1 MCTYDGKPS
10 GPAVLIVAA
19 FALAAAMLPSSAQA
33 DWPSRPVTVV
43 VPTAAGGNTDMMA
56 RLAADH
62 LTSKLG
68 QSFVVDNRPSA
79 GGAVAS
85 KTAASAAP
93 DGYTF
98 MFAPNSMV
106 LLTPLVQKIGF
117 DPRKLL
123 TPITNVGTGTQVIAI
138 RRELPVTTLA
148 EFITYAKKN
157 PGKLNYAIAG
167 ANNISHLGPV
177 LLFKRA
183 GIELVM
189 VPARG
194 EPQAINDLMAG
205 TVDFYFGNTSQ
216 LLQHGASGRVRLLAV
231 GSAERIGAAPDL
243 ATISETV
250 PGFVFAS
257 WNGFFA
263 PNELPRDIA
272 GKVRG
277 EIASFVKSP
286 EVAKKLTALGIVPGG
301 MGQEEVA
308 RVFKIDRQNFSD
320 AVEAA
325 GIQPQ

>member
-1 MCTYDGKPS
+1 MCTCDRKPS
-10 GPAVLIVAA
+10 GLAALISAA
-19 FALAAAMLPSSAQA
+19 IALAAAIMPSPAKA
-33 DWPSRPVTVV
+33 DWPTRPVTIV

-56 RLAADH
+56 RMAADH

-68 QSFVVDNRPSA
+68 HSFVVDNRPSA
-79 GGAVAS
+79 GGAIAS
-85 KTAASAAP
+85 KMTASAAA
-93 DGYTF
+93 DGYTL
-98 MFAPNSMV
+98 MFAPSSMV

-123 TPITNVGTGTQVIAI
+123 APITNVGTGTQVIAI
-138 RRELPVTTLA
+138 RRALPVTTLP
-148 EFITYAKKN
+148 EFIAYAKKN
-157 PGKLNYAIAG
+157 PGKLNFAIAG

-183 GIELVM
+183 GIDLVM

-194 EPQAINDLMAG
+194 EPQAISDLMAG

-216 LLQHGASGRVRLLAV
+216 LLPHAGNDRVRLLAV
-231 GSAERIGAAPDL
+231 GSAERIAAAPDL
-243 ATISETV
+243 PTISETI

-263 PNELPRDIA
+263 PNALPSDIA
-272 GKVRG
+272 EKIRG
-277 EIASFVKSP
+277 EIASFVRSP
-286 EVAKKLTALGIVPGG
+286 EVVKKLTALGIVPGG
-301 MGQEEVA
+301 MGRDQVA
-308 RVFKIDRQNFSD
+308 KVFKADQQSFSE